1 MKRTKI
7 PFVAQLGSMDCGAA
21 CLAMLFNYYGC
32 KVDIVDISTYIHI
45 GRDGM
50 SLSIMKETAE
60 KYGFRFSAYQY
71 SYEQKN
77 LDSMLPVILCNDS
90 HYIVVERIRRNG
102 KYTIIDPAKGR
113 SLVDF
118 SELKNLYRDILVSIT
133 PGPKVKKIPR
143 SKVEIEIKAPQLLLA
158 TAFMLL
164 AQLIT
169 LCVPAIVQE
178 VIDGLSKDVQLNT
191 YKILSGTDSI
201 ALTN

>member
-1 MKRTKI
+1 MSTLKLCDTLYVFCQRGICFGMYFYMLGGEIYLKRTKI

-90 HYIVVERIRRNG
+90 HYMVLE
-102 KYTIIDPAKGR
+102 
-113 SLVDF
+113 
-118 SELKNLYRDILVSIT
+118 
-133 PGPKVKKIPR
+133 
-143 SKVEIEIKAPQLLLA
+143 
-158 TAFMLL
+158 
-164 AQLIT
+164 
-169 LCVPAIVQE
+169 
-178 VIDGLSKDVQLNT
+178 
-191 YKILSGTDSI
+191 YK
-201 ALTN
+201 

>member
-1 MKRTKI
+1 MRFILKRTKI

-133 PGPKVKKIPR
+133 RDPR
-143 SKVEIEIKAPQLLLA
+143 LKRFPEAKLKSR
-158 TAFMLL
+158 
-164 AQLIT
+164 
-169 LCVPAIVQE
+169 
-178 VIDGLSKDVQLNT
+178 
-191 YKILSGTDSI
+191 
-201 ALTN
+201 